1 MSDKTITRR
10 EFVTAAA
17 VAVPVAAL
25 LSSQQAAAQG
35 AQKLDPKDPMAV
47 ALMYVEDAA
56 KVDAAKAPSFK
67 AGQSCANCLQVPAGS
82 KGAYVPCNAFAGKL
96 VASKGWCA
104 AWVAK
109 PA

>member
-10 EFVTAAA
+10 EFVAAAA

-35 AQKLDPKDPMAV
+35 AQKLDPKDPMAA

-56 KVDAAKAPSFK
+56 KVDAKKSPSFK
-67 AGQSCANCLQVPAGS
+67 PGQSCASCMQVPAGS

-104 AWVAK
+104 AFVAK